1 MTRRELLQGTAGAAI
16 SLPLLASLGEKRALA
31 DAASPPKRA
40 IFLYMPQNETE
51 DFTPTMASGALSF
64 AGTYLAALA
73 PYAAKA
79 LHVSNLTGTSGH
91 EGGHTEWLTGWPGST
106 GNFTPAKGPS
116 LDQYIA
122 NRVGTATRL
131 PTLGLTLAPS
141 YMLGNGGEV
150 VSWTAQGLPV
160 PSLGSAHQAF
170 TQLFPSANVMN
181 APTGKT
187 QQQLQK
193 SVLDALIS
201 DYARINAT
209 LGASDRVLLDAH
221 LTQLRQ
227 LEMRL
232 ASSPSPAMCTTP
244 AAPAESGNMYY
255 PDLRK
260 LVRDHTDVLVAA
272 LQCDLTR
279 VATFAF
285 GATGSEGPYDW
296 DPVKVSYFHEVA
308 HRDKAY
314 TQDPRGDHF
323 RVRSWYSQQVAYLL
337 QRLDSIPEGTGT
349 LLDHTLV
356 AWLPEL
362 GYYPTTEGGS
372 SPNSHLRDKISVLLF
387 GGSGYFKR
395 NAMIDAGQSHYHNLL
410 LTFGQAMGYPDLKT
424 FGAQGSTPIA
434 SLLA

>member
-1 MTRRELLQGTAGAAI
+1 MTRRDILRGTSAGALI
-16 SLPLLASLGEKRALA
+16 PLLTSLAERGATA
-31 DAASPPKRA
+31 DAAAPLKRA

-51 DFTPTMASGALSF
+51 DFTPSVANGSLSF
-64 AGTYLAALA
+64 NGTYLAALA

-91 EGGHTEWLTGWPGST
+91 EGGHTEWLTGWPGAT

-122 NRVGTATRL
+122 QRLGNVTRL
-131 PTLGLTLAPS
+131 PTLGLTLAPG

-170 TQLFPSANVMN
+170 AQLFPSAT
-181 APTGKT
+181 APTTKT
-187 QQQLQK
+187 GPTRQQLQK
-193 SVLDALIS
+193 SVLDALLA
-201 DYARINAT
+201 DYGRINAM
-209 LGASDRVLLDAH
+209 LGSSDRVLLDAH

-232 ASSPSPAMCTTP
+232 TSNPGTATCTPPAS
-244 AAPAESGNMYY
+244 PAESGSMYY
-255 PDLRK
+255 PDLRA
-260 LVRDHTDVLVAA
+260 LVHDHTDVLVAA

-279 VATFAF
+279 VATLAF
-285 GATGSEGPYDW
+285 GATGSEGPYTW
-296 DPVKVSYFHEVA
+296 APVNVQYFHEVA

-314 TQDPRGDHF
+314 TQDPRGDFF
-323 RVRSWYSQQVAYLL
+323 RVRNWYAQQVAYLL
-337 QRLDSIPEGTGT
+337 QRLDSIPEGSGT

-362 GYYPTTEGGS
+362 GYYPTTEGGG

-387 GGSGYFKR
+387 GGSGYFKL
-395 NAMIDAGQSHYHNLL
+395 NKMIDAAQSHYHDLL
-410 LTFGQAMGYPDLKT
+410 LTMGQAMGYQDLKS
-424 FGAQGSTPIA
+424 FGARGTTPISSIVA
-434 SLLA
+434 